1 MEPTYRDGDL
11 VLVDPGGYAD
21 RRPRPGDVVVAGH
34 PFERDR
40 WMVKRVTT
48 VDRAGAVRLIGDNPR
63 ASTDSRSFG
72 AISQVLG
79 PVVARLR

>member
-1 MEPTYRDGDL
+1 
-11 VLVDPGGYAD
+11 
-21 RRPRPGDVVVAGH
+21 
-34 PFERDR
+34 
-40 WMVKRVTT
+40 MVKRVTT